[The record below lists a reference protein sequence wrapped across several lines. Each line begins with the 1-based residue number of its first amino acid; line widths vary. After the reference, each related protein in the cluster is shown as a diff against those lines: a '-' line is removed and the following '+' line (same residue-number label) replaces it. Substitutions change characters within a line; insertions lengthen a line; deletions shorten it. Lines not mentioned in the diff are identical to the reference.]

1 MGAIPD
7 AILDE
12 IKRRTDLAA
21 VIGEHV
27 ALKRSGRGF
36 LGLCPFHQEKSPSF
50 HVDPERGFF
59 HCFGCNAGGNVFTFL
74 MRVTGVTF
82 PEVVRTLAAK
92 ANVVVPESRSSGV
105 HDRLAEVNSLAAQLF
120 QIILRESR
128 LGARGRE
135 YMERR
140 GIDSETAMRFQ
151 LGFAPV
157 EGWVEKL
164 IKREVSPADLKTL
177 GLASPSNYGRGG
189 SMYPLFRDRL
199 MFPIHDLSGRV
210 IGFGGRAV
218 GDVKGP
224 KYLNSP
230 ETPLYRKGHHLYGLD
245 VARDAIRADG
255 RIILVEGYLDAIAL
269 SQAGIANVAA
279 VLGTALTVD
288 QLKLG
293 RRFAEDIVI
302 CFDGDEAGRRAALR
316 AFPLCV
322 DAIDLWPRAV
332 FLPPGDDPDSF
343 VRREG
348 AAGFAALVAKAPTL
362 FDFYLDELV
371 GKDAG
376 VGETARAAS
385 RMASLLGS
393 VQDPIVRDK
402 IVRGVAGRLG
412 VSDVAL
418 LEAARRSRAAESARA
433 GAGAAAGASRSGGGP
448 PPAPP
453 PEGEPFDAR
462 GGGASGRGGD
472 GPRGG
477 WRGGD
482 GSSSGF
488 RSRGQQDGRGGG
500 GQGGQRREWRD
511 KNGER
516 REWRGW
522 RNDERPEPL
531 GSGRTRFSPEAELI
545 ELILCNADVAAR
557 AASARAWDG
566 FRDAQ
571 LRALAEKIVERRAE
585 GHFEPTE
592 MLADLPRGM
601 AERVTRRLANATPV
615 ELQRAGDEW
624 FARRTARSA
633 KADRQA
639 LIAQLRAAE
648 HRRDQAGVA
657 AALAAL
663 QQQQGGR
670 SDAAGEAVAEAAGAP
685 DEPGADLDEGYELDR
700 ESPLDDRETYDE
712 PASDAY
718 GAAPTP
724 PSHAGASS
732 RAATPESDPYDVPP
746 DVSDDYEPEFD
757 TDADEY

>member
-21 VIGEHV
+21 VISEHV

-36 LGLCPFHQEKSPSF
+36 LGLCPFHQEKTPSF

-59 HCFGCNAGGNVFTFL
+59 HCFGCNAGGNAFTFL
-74 MRVTGVTF
+74 MRVTGATF

-92 ANVVVPESRSSGV
+92 ANVVVPETRSSGV
-105 HDRLAEVNSLAAQLF
+105 HDRLAEVNDLAAQLF
-120 QIILRESR
+120 RIILRESR

-135 YMERR
+135 YMQRR
-140 GIDSETAMRFQ
+140 GIDDATAERFQ

-164 IKREVSPADLKTL
+164 LKRGVAPGDLKTL
-177 GLASPSNYGRGG
+177 GLASPSKMGRGG
-189 SMYPLFRDRL
+189 MYPLFRDRL

-245 VARDAIRADG
+245 LARDAIRAEQ
-255 RIILVEGYLDAIAL
+255 RIVLVEGYLDAIAL
-269 SQAGIANVAA
+269 AQAGITNVAA

-348 AAGFAALVAKAPTL
+348 AQGFADLVAKAPTL

-371 GKDAG
+371 GRDAG

-385 RMASLLGS
+385 RMASLLAT

-412 VSDVAL
+412 VSDAAL
-418 LEAARRSRAAESARA
+418 LEAAARSRSNETARA
-433 GAGAAAGASRSGGGP
+433 AAAGAASRGP
-448 PPAPP
+448 GAPP
-453 PEGEPFDAR
+453 PSSR
-462 GGGASGRGGD
+462 GGFRDRGDPRGRGGD
-472 GPRGG
+472 RDGWAGRGGPRPSGPSRDAGAGPRG
-477 WRGGD
+477 
-482 GSSSGF
+482 
-488 RSRGQQDGRGGG
+488 
-500 GQGGQRREWRD
+500 
-511 KNGER
+511 
-516 REWRGW
+516 
-522 RNDERPEPL
+522 
-531 GSGRTRFSPEAELI
+531 RTHFSAEAELV

-557 AASARAWDG
+557 AATEQVW
-566 FRDAQ
+566 RDFQ
-571 LRALAEKIVERRAE
+571 DPELKRLAESIVARRA
-585 GHFEPTE
+585 GDAPFEPSE
-592 MLADLPRGM
+592 MLVELPRGM
-601 AERVTRRLANATPV
+601 AERVSRRLTTSSEA
-615 ELQRAGDEW
+615 ELRRAGDEW
-624 FARRTARSA
+624 FARRAERIAR
-633 KADRQA
+633 ADRQA

-648 HRRDQAGVA
+648 HRRDHEQVA
-657 AALAAL
+657 QTLAAL
-663 QQQQGGR
+663 QRLQAEEL
-670 SDAAGEAVAEAAGAP
+670 AAATATSSPEDLEAERELEPPAYAL
-685 DEPGADLDEGYELDR
+685 DEPVPVAPEPGDHVFAD
-700 ESPLDDRETYDE
+700 ESEVDVGRDADADADAGFAGIVPG
-712 PASDAY
+712 DAY
-718 GAAPTP
+718 AA
-724 PSHAGASS
+724 
-732 RAATPESDPYDVPP
+732 DPYD
-746 DVSDDYEPEFD
+746 DLDDD
-757 TDADEY
+757 RDDIGDANDDF

>member
-12 IKRRTDLAA
+12 VKRRTDLAA
-21 VIGEHV
+21 VISEHV

-36 LGLCPFHQEKSPSF
+36 LGLCPFHQEKTPSF

-74 MRVTGVTF
+74 MRVTGATF

-105 HDRLAEVNSLAAQLF
+105 HDRLAEVNDLASQLF
-120 QIILRESR
+120 GIILRESR

-140 GIDSETAMRFQ
+140 GIDAETAQRFQ

-164 IKREVSPADLKTL
+164 LKRGVSPADLKTL
-177 GLASPSNYGRGG
+177 GLASPSNYGRSG

-245 VARDAIRADG
+245 VAREAIRAEG
-255 RIILVEGYLDAIAL
+255 RIVLVEGYLDAIAL
-269 SQAGIANVAA
+269 AQAGIANVAA

-332 FLPPGDDPDSF
+332 FLPAGDDPDSF

-348 AAGFAALVAKAPTL
+348 AAGFAALIAKAPTL

-385 RMASLLGS
+385 RMASLLGG

-412 VSDVAL
+412 VSDAAL
-418 LEAARRSRAAESARA
+418 LEAARRSKAAESGRSGAR
-433 GAGAAAGASRSGGGP
+433 AAGAP
-448 PPAPP
+448 PPPP
-453 PEGEPFDAR
+453 PPDDGSFDAR
-462 GGGASGRGGD
+462 GGAGPARRGGEGARGGFRPRGQERGGEQRGRGERGD
-472 GPRGG
+472 RGG
-477 WRGGD
+477 WR
-482 GSSSGF
+482 
-488 RSRGQQDGRGGG
+488 
-500 GQGGQRREWRD
+500 RR
-511 KNGER
+511 
-516 REWRGW
+516 
-522 RNDERPEPL
+522 DEPPPEPL
-531 GSGRTRFSPEAELI
+531 GSGRSRFSAEAELI
-545 ELILCNADVAAR
+545 ELILCSAGVAAR
-557 AASARAWDG
+557 AAEGRVWES
-566 FRDAQ
+566 FRDER
-571 LRALAEKIVERRAE
+571 LKRLAATIGERRTA
-585 GHFEPTE
+585 GGQFEPTE
-592 MLADLPRGM
+592 MLAELPRGM
-601 AERVTRRLANATPV
+601 AERVARRLAVATDV

-624 FARRTARSA
+624 FARRVERSA

-639 LIAQLRAAE
+639 LIAQLRPAE
-648 HRRDQAGVA
+648 HRRDQPAVA

-663 QQQQGGR
+663 QRNRTGGR
-670 SDAAGEAVAEAAGAP
+670 AAPPAEGEGAAEDEGGASRF
-685 DEPGADLDEGYELDR
+685 ATGYELDR
-700 ESPLDDRETYDE
+700 DYDDDAREFDEELPASPDA
-712 PASDAY
+712 PPVPSVSNASDASERS
-718 GAAPTP
+718 AEPAP
-724 PSHAGASS
+724 
-732 RAATPESDPYDVPP
+732 EPYDVPP
-746 DVSDDYEPEFD
+746 DLSDDVEPDFD
-757 TDADEY
+757 TDANDDW

>member
-21 VIGEHV
+21 VISEHV

-74 MRVTGVTF
+74 MRVTGATF
-82 PEVVRTLAAK
+82 PEVVRNLAAK

-105 HDRLAEVNSLAAQLF
+105 HDRLAEVNSLAQQLF

-140 GIDSETAMRFQ
+140 GIDAETAQRFQ

-332 FLPPGDDPDSF
+332 FLPQGDDPDSF

-348 AAGFAALVAKAPTL
+348 AAGFANLIAKAPTL

-385 RMASLLGS
+385 RMASLLAT

-412 VSDVAL
+412 VSDAAL

-433 GAGAAAGASRSGGGP
+433 GAGAAAGAARGAGGP

-453 PEGEPFDAR
+453 PGEEPFDAR
-462 GGGASGRGGD
+462 GGGGPGRGGE
-472 GPRGG
+472 GSRGG
-477 WRGGD
+477 
-482 GSSSGF
+482 F
-488 RSRGQQDGRGGG
+488 RPRGQQDGRGRGE
-500 GQGGQRREWRD
+500 QGGQRREWRD

-516 REWRGW
+516 REWRG
-522 RNDERPEPL
+522 RRDDRSFERPEPL
-531 GSGRTRFSPEAELI
+531 GSGRTRFSAEAELI
-545 ELILCNADVAAR
+545 ELILCNAEVAAR
-557 AASARAWDG
+557 AASERAWDG

-571 LRALAEKIVERRAE
+571 LKALAQKIAERRGE

-592 MLADLPRGM
+592 MLAELPRGM
-601 AERVTRRLANATPV
+601 AERVTRRLANATPI

-648 HRRDQAGVA
+648 HRRDQAGVS

-663 QQQQGGR
+663 QRHRDEARG
-670 SDAAGEAVAEAAGAP
+670 DVAGEMVGETEGAP
-685 DEPGADLDEGYELDR
+685 DEAGADLDEGYELDR
-700 ESPLDDRETYDE
+700 ESPLDDRETYDDRE
-712 PASDAY
+712 ADDY
-718 GAAPTP
+718 GAASTP
-724 PSHAGASS
+724 QPQGGA

-746 DVSDDYEPEFD
+746 EVADDYEPDFD

>member
-1 MGAIPD
+1 VGAIPD

-21 VIGEHV
+21 VISEHV

-36 LGLCPFHQEKSPSF
+36 LGLCPFHQEKTPSF

-59 HCFGCNAGGNVFTFL
+59 HCFGCNAGGNAFTFI
-74 MRVTGVTF
+74 MRVTGATF

-92 ANVVVPESRSSGV
+92 ANVPVPESKSSGI
-105 HDRLAEVNSLAAQLF
+105 HDRLAEVNDLASQLF
-120 QIILRESR
+120 GIILRESR

-140 GIDSETAMRFQ
+140 GIDAETAQRFQ

-164 IKREVSPADLKTL
+164 VKREVTASDLKTL
-177 GLASPSNYGRGG
+177 GLASPSKLGRGG
-189 SMYPLFRDRL
+189 MYPLFRDRL

-245 VARDAIRADG
+245 VARDAIRAEG
-255 RIILVEGYLDAIAL
+255 RVILVEGYLDAIAL
-269 SQAGIANVAA
+269 AQAGIGNVAA

-332 FLPPGDDPDSF
+332 FLPAGDDPDSF

-348 AAGFAALVAKAPTL
+348 AKGFADLVAKAPTL

-371 GKDAG
+371 GRDAG

-385 RMASLLGS
+385 RMAALLAT

-412 VSDVAL
+412 VSDAAL
-418 LEAARRSRAAESARA
+418 LEAAQRSRAAGATRA
-433 GAGAAAGASRSGGGP
+433 GAGAGGAGARSGAGGP
-448 PPAPP
+448 PPVP
-453 PEGEPFDAR
+453 PEGAPPDAR
-462 GGGASGRGGD
+462 AGGSAPHRGGND
-472 GPRGG
+472 SRG
-477 WRGGD
+477 
-482 GSSSGF
+482 GF
-488 RSRGQQDGRGGG
+488 RSRGRDGENQWSGRN
-500 GQGGQRREWRD
+500 
-511 KNGER
+511 NGDR
-516 REWRGW
+516 REWRG
-522 RNDERPEPL
+522 RRDDGRFERPEPL
-531 GSGRTRFSPEAELI
+531 GSGRNRFSAEAELV
-545 ELILCNADVAAR
+545 ELILCNAEIAAR
-557 AASARAWDG
+557 AASERVWDE
-566 FRDAQ
+566 FQDAH
-571 LRALAEKIVERRAE
+571 LKRLAETIVARRTSE
-585 GHFEPTE
+585 QGHFEPTE
-592 MLADLPRGM
+592 MLVDLPRGM
-601 AERVTRRLANATPV
+601 VERVSRRLASANAI

-624 FARRTARSA
+624 FARRAERSA
-633 KADRQA
+633 RADRQA
-639 LIAQLRAAE
+639 WIARLRAAE
-648 HRRDQAGVA
+648 HRRDETQVA

-663 QQQQGGR
+663 QRNQGG
-670 SDAAGEAVAEAAGAP
+670 AHAGPASGVALPE
-685 DEPGADLDEGYELDR
+685 EPAEEGVGYELDR
-700 ESPLDDRETYDE
+700 DYDDDGRETYDDDGSTAERSAAESGSPRAASTEPRDAE
-712 PASDAY
+712 PASHLDESAADLSDAY
-718 GAAPTP
+718 
-724 PSHAGASS
+724 
-732 RAATPESDPYDVPP
+732 EP
-746 DVSDDYEPEFD
+746 DFD
-757 TDADEY
+757 TETGDDS